1 MKYLIVID
9 SDGTLRKSDGT
20 ITQKTKETIKKV
32 IEKGSTIVICTGRP
46 RYHTL
51 KIAKEIGASQYLI
64 SSNGTEIFDSSN
76 NKILYASYLPEAI
89 CNSIFKDINNKDE
102 LHQYLKEKLELP
114 EYYGNNLDALHDC
127 LSERKELMSIC
138 IRNYSNLKKSLGEY
152 AEILFQ
158 VLQDTEEIFCED
170 DIEDEINRKKCE
182 A

>member
-1 MKYLIVID
+1 MTVKLD
-9 SDGTLRKSDGT
+9 
-20 ITQKTKETIKKV
+20 
-32 IEKGSTIVICTGRP
+32 
-46 RYHTL
+46 
-51 KIAKEIGASQYLI
+51 
-64 SSNGTEIFDSSN
+64 
-76 NKILYASYLPEAI
+76 
-89 CNSIFKDINNKDE
+89 FKDINNKDE

-138 IRNYSNLKKSLGEY
+138 IRNYSSLKKSLGEY

>member
-1 MKYLIVID
+1 M
-9 SDGTLRKSDGT
+9 
-20 ITQKTKETIKKV
+20 
-32 IEKGSTIVICTGRP
+32 
-46 RYHTL
+46 
-51 KIAKEIGASQYLI
+51 
-64 SSNGTEIFDSSN
+64 
-76 NKILYASYLPEAI
+76 
-89 CNSIFKDINNKDE
+89 
-102 LHQYLKEKLELP
+102 ELP

-182 A
+182 S